1 KQTKQLKSLFIALEQ
16 FENDLRVQGDTKQLT
31 GIQNYLKSLKE
42 GGDKAKTAFS
52 DLQKQGLV
60 SETTLKFIAELDTKI
75 NEANNSIDRQK
86 EIQNLVKNATND
98 TTKAQQDQAKAVN
111 DSAKA
116 WMSLTQKQRD
126 YITQAKQDVLREGY
140 IKTLVREG
148 IGVDKANAYADAQIA
163 ANGEN
168 AFKAPLPKDVLL
180 AARENFNLK
189 NYTFS
194 KDELAAIARA

>member
-1 KQTKQLKSLFIALEQ
+1 EAGEEVDKQTKQLKSLFIALEQ

-86 EIQNLVKNATND
+86 EIQKLVKDVTD
-98 TTKAQQDQAKAVN
+98 ETTKSQQAQAKAVK
-111 DSAKA
+111 DS
-116 WMSLTQKQRD
+116 T
-126 YITQAKQDVLREGY
+126 
-140 IKTLVREG
+140 
-148 IGVDKANAYADAQIA
+148 
-163 ANGEN
+163 
-168 AFKAPLPKDVLL
+168 
-180 AARENFNLK
+180 
-189 NYTFS
+189 
-194 KDELAAIARA
+194 